1 MLSTELV
8 CWLGSKTEW
17 VGKSLTG
24 VKIFAGEGGKI
35 EKLVE
40 LDVETILAGCCCCWL
55 AWFDN

>member
-1 MLSTELV
+1 
-8 CWLGSKTEW
+8 

-35 EKLVE
+35 EKFVE
-40 LDVETILAGCCCCWL
+40 LDVEIILAGCCCWL

>member
-1 MLSTELV
+1 
-8 CWLGSKTEW
+8 